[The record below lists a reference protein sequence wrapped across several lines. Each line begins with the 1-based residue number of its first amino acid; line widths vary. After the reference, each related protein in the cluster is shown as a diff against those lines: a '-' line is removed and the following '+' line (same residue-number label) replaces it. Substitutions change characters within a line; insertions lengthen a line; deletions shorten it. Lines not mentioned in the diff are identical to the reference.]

1 MRITKIMTSWNE
13 PKVFATAVCS
23 KCGKK
28 LTGEEYFCPNCG
40 RKLSRIRLA
49 IPSSEVIDLI
59 NDLEKRRIQENASQR
74 GDEVKKEA
82 K

>member
-1 MRITKIMTSWNE
+1 MRIEKIMTSWNE
-13 PKVFATAVCS
+13 TMVFATAVCS

-28 LTGEEYFCPNCG
+28 LAGEEYFCPNCG

-59 NDLEKRRIQENASQR
+59 NDHEKKKLQEKASQQ
-74 GDEVKKEA
+74 GNEVNKET

>member
-23 KCGKK
+23 GCQKKLEGEENFCPKCGKK
-28 LTGEEYFCPNCG
+28 LSKM
-40 RKLSRIRLA
+40 RMA

-59 NDLEKRRIQENASQR
+59 NDLEKRRIQENASQQ

>member
-23 KCGKK
+23 ECKNKLEGK
-28 LTGEEYFCPNCG
+28 ENFCPNCG
-40 RKLSRIRLA
+40 RKLLRIRLA

-59 NDLEKRRIQENASQR
+59 NDHEKKKLQEKASQQEN
-74 GDEVKKEA
+74 EKNKET

>member
-1 MRITKIMTSWNE
+1 MRIEKIMTGWNE
-13 PKVFATAVCS
+13 ENVFAQVGCS

-40 RKLSRIRLA
+40 RPLERVRMS
-49 IPSSEVIDLI
+49 IPTPEVLDVI
-59 NDLEKRRIQENASQR
+59 NDLEKRRIQENASQQ